1 MSVTK
6 TLLALMAVAALAGC
20 VVAPTPRYYTAAP
33 QQPYDPYQWHTVPS
47 EPAPA
52 ANAYPARSYSSYE
65 PVYAAPPV
73 YVAPPVYQPY
83 YQPYY
88 YEPALTFGLGVLIG
102 NSWGRGSYGGHRHYR
117 PRR

>member
-1 MSVTK
+1 MK
-6 TLLALMAVAALAGC
+6 TLLAVIATAALAGC
-20 VVAPTPRYYTAAP
+20 VVAPTPRYYAAAP
-33 QQPYDPYQWHTVPS
+33 QPSDPYQWHTVPS
-47 EPAPA
+47 EPAPSA
-52 ANAYPARSYSSYE
+52 DSYPTRSYSSYE
-65 PVYAAPPV
+65 PVYTAAPV

-102 NSWGRGSYGGHRHYR
+102 NSWGRGWHGGGHRYYR